1 MKARIPVVR
10 FLSAVVALGLAY
22 MPLSVVAARLT
33 PQLVLSLRAVSD
45 VALAPDGREI
55 LFRRDRVRTPQ
66 EPLGAEVGEL
76 WRVSSAGGE
85 PKRIDEAGFD
95 ARAPRWSPDG
105 SRIAWLARTDSS
117 ARLQLYVA
125 AADGSQRSVVTREE
139 GGVQALE
146 WSPDGKRIAYT
157 AWDAP
162 TEGEL
167 VDIKEGRDWVVVG
180 AKPKQLRLYV
190 TNPESRS
197 AHLVTRAELTVHHF
211 AWSPDGAQFV
221 IGAAPSPTDDD
232 RALYVRPFVVSAA
245 GGQPRQIAEFV
256 GRVTDP
262 CWSNDGKWIAWLGS
276 TELADPWAGNVFA
289 VAASGGAPRLLTQ
302 GFEGTATTLQAVQG
316 RASEFA
322 LRSEERQHT
331 VLRAIDAADGK
342 QRMLGAPSQIL
353 LGAPSFDKAGRTFAI
368 AANAPDHPNEVF
380 IGRPAR
386 PHELHRVTNSNPQL
400 TGVQLGQQEVMRW
413 KSRDGLDVEGVLIR
427 PAAATPAERLPIVM
441 HVHGGS
447 EGIVLNGWQASY
459 NNFGQLLAARGY
471 AVLYPNYRGSRGR
484 GSAYVM
490 GNRRDIMGREWED
503 IESGLNHAIELGFAD
518 GARAG
523 IYGFSWGGYAAG
535 WGATYASHRF
545 RAAVGGAGIYNWI
558 SEAGTN
564 DTRMHEQLTH
574 WDQPLYENFLG
585 YLQRSPIYHIQRART
600 PVLLLHGERD
610 ESCPVGQAVEF
621 HTALKWQGV
630 PVELVIYPREA
641 HGMDEAAHRLDFLR
655 RGLDWFD
662 RYLSLTPPRASSVST
677 SE

>member
-1 MKARIPVVR
+1 MKARISVIGL
-10 FLSAVVALGLAY
+10 LSAIAGLGLAY
-22 MPLSVVAARLT
+22 MPVSVLASQLT
-33 PQLVLSLRAVSD
+33 PQLVLSLRSVTD
-45 VALAPDGREI
+45 VALSPDGREV
-55 LFRRDRVRTPQ
+55 LFRRDRARTSQ

-76 WRVSSAGGE
+76 WRVSSTGGE
-85 PKRIDEAGFD
+85 PQRIDEAGFD

-117 ARLQLYVA
+117 ARFQLYVA
-125 AADGSQRSVVTREE
+125 AADGSQRSVITREA

-162 TEGEL
+162 TEAEL
-167 VDIKEGRDWVVVG
+167 VDIKEGRDWIVVG

-190 TNPESRS
+190 TSPESR
-197 AHLVTRAELTVHHF
+197 AAYLVTHAELTVHHF

-245 GGQPRQIAEFV
+245 GGRPRQIADIV

-276 TELADPWAGNVFA
+276 TEIADPWAGSVFA
-289 VAASGGAPRLLTQ
+289 VPISGGAPRLLTQ
-302 GFEGTATTLQAVQG
+302 ALTGTATTLQAVPG
-316 RASEFA
+316 RPSEFA
-322 LRSEERQHT
+322 FRSEEKQHT
-331 VLRAIDAADGK
+331 VLRAIDAADGR
-342 QRMLGAPSQIL
+342 QRALTAPSQIL
-353 LGAPSFDKAGRTFAI
+353 WGAASFDKAGRTFAI
-368 AANAPDHPNEVF
+368 AANAPEHPNEVF
-380 IGRPAR
+380 IGHPAR
-386 PHELHRVTNSNPQL
+386 LHELRRVTNSNPQL

-413 KSRDGLDVEGVLIR
+413 KSRDGLDIEGVLIR
-427 PAAATPAERLPIVM
+427 PAAAAPAERLPIVM

-484 GSAYVM
+484 GAAYVM

-503 IESGLNHAIELGFAD
+503 IESGLNHAIAVGFAD
-518 GARAG
+518 GERAG

-558 SEAGTN
+558 SEAGSN
-564 DTRMHEQLTH
+564 DTRMHEQLAH
-574 WDQPLYENFLG
+574 WDEPLYENFLG

-621 HTALKWQGV
+621 HTALKWRNV
-630 PVELVIYPREA
+630 PVELVIYPREG

-662 RYLSLTPPRASSVST
+662 RYLSITPPHASSLST